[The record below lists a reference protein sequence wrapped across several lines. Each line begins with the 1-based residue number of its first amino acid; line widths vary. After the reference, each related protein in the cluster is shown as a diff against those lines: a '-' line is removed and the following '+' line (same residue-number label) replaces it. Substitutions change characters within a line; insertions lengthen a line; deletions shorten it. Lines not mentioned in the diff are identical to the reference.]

1 MRGVHIFCDEAM
13 QRVVGSSPHAR
24 GPHRQ
29 ARSVG
34 DPHGFI
40 PACAGSTE
48 APFGERPCNRVHPR
62 MRGVHKSSLSSW
74 MTYSGSSPHA
84 RGPRQSG
91 RGGRSCC
98 GFIPAC
104 AGSTSSGSPRCLHSQ
119 VHPRMRGVHSGHCT
133 HRPRRC
139 GSSPHARGPLK
150 QLKLH
155 IA

>member
-84 RGPRQSG
+84 RGPHPLAVLDVCIHR
-91 RGGRSCC
+91 
-98 GFIPAC
+98 FIPAC
-104 AGSTSSGSPRCLHSQ
+104 AGSTPDIVHTGLAVV
-119 VHPRMRGVHSGHCT
+119 VHPRMRGVHLWSLEDAGSYT
-133 HRPRRC
+133 
-139 GSSPHARGPLK
+139 GSSPHARGPLPGTG
-150 QLKLH
+150 
-155 IA
+155 